1 MQHHDAR
8 SPHGRKASGGRH
20 RRGGDDR
27 RRVPDL
33 PSFRTAVTLTGA
45 AAAVLTVVLGAY
57 VSATEGT
64 AGTEPRAR
72 VAAGPVPA
80 PLAVGAAP
88 PTARRVAPPEA
99 PAGYGAARPANAAA
113 PARVSPAGTVSG
125 PVRGR
130 APSPHAG
137 SAADRTG
144 TLPPAPVRRET
155 HRAAGAP
162 GGRGPAD
169 YVQQVIALANE
180 EREKAGCRPL
190 RAESRLRSSA
200 QAHADDMAARD
211 YYDHESPEGR
221 DAGDRI
227 SRAGYAWSAWAE
239 NIHRGPKT
247 AVRAMEDWMESEAHR
262 HNILNCS
269 FREIGVGVALT
280 ANGPWWVQN
289 FGARR

>member
-1 MQHHDAR
+1 MHHHDAP

-20 RRGGDDR
+20 RRGGGAR
-27 RRVPDL
+27 RRVAGG
-33 PSFRTAVTLTGA
+33 PSFRTAVTLTGV
-45 AAAVLTVVLGAY
+45 AAAVLTVALGAY
-57 VSATEGT
+57 VAATERT
-64 AGTEPRAR
+64 PGTEPRAR
-72 VAAGPVPA
+72 AAAGSVPA

-88 PTARRVAPPEA
+88 R
-99 PAGYGAARPANAAA
+99 PAGYGAARPAAATA

-130 APSPHAG
+130 SPSPDAG
-137 SAADRTG
+137 STADRTG

-155 HRAAGAP
+155 GRATVAP
-162 GGRGPAD
+162 VGRGPAD
-169 YVQQVIALANE
+169 YVEQVVALANE

-190 RAESRLRSSA
+190 RAERRLRSSA

-227 SRAGYAWSAWAE
+227 SRTGYAWSAWGE
-239 NIHRGPKT
+239 NIHRGPKS
-247 AVRAMEDWMESEAHR
+247 AVRVMEDWMDSDAHR

-269 FREIGVGVALT
+269 FTEIGVGVALT